1 MNNKS
6 TNIIFSTSQTKGEK
20 LQELCAL
27 LDELYALKEK
37 KEGYVS
43 ASDPEKINFTSTG
56 GEKR

>member
-1 MNNKS
+1 MNAKLTDN
-6 TNIIFSTSQTKGEK
+6 TFSPSQTKGEK

>member
-1 MNNKS
+1 MNTKS
-6 TNIIFSTSQTKGEK
+6 NDNIFSPSQTKVEK
-20 LQELCAL
+20 LQELYAL
-27 LDELYALKEK
+27 LDELFALKEK